1 LATCLTLLILPALF
15 SQDTINVQFLN
26 ANKPSC
32 LTLEEAP
39 NAKQDKKSRLSKPGE
54 GASHPKVRNRKSGN
68 RIKAKACS
76 LKAAETME
84 RTEMERRGL
93 SLCHETCRSTG
104 HFCRG
109 IFLHKSSLA
118 RHQVASKHNFPIGI
132 NAKDWLRLQAS
143 KPGGVLAAG
152 GRPDRQSDSLY
163 HKIEAA
169 PLGSPG
175 ELLARCFSQFNRK
188 SGYKGY
194 KKPARLL
201 QVLRELFAIE
211 PKLRAQ
217 EMQDRMREMRDEDGG
232 LLFCY
237 SKRFTTGL
245 LLSFDQIQSWI
256 SSETQKKKTKQKDP
270 KTEKETE
277 EEKLIQ
283 ELKTG
288 QPF

>member
-1 LATCLTLLILPALF
+1 LLLPALS
-15 SQDTINVQFLN
+15 SQDTINPEFLN
-26 ANKPSC
+26 TNKPSC
-32 LTLEEAP
+32 LNLEEAP

-54 GASHPKVRNRKSGN
+54 GANHPKVRNRKLGN
-68 RIKAKACS
+68 RIKGKACR

-93 SLCHETCRSTG
+93 FLCHATCRRTG
-104 HFCRG
+104 RFCQG
-109 IFLHKSSLA
+109 IFLHKSGLTK
-118 RHQVASKHNFPIGI
+118 HEVASKHDFPIGI
-132 NAKDWLRLQAS
+132 HARDWLRLQAS

-169 PLGSPG
+169 LLGSPG
-175 ELLARCFSQFNRK
+175 ELPARCFGEFNRK
-188 SGYKGY
+188 SGHKGY
-194 KKPARLL
+194 KKPPRLL

-245 LLSFDQIQSWI
+245 LLSYDQIQSWI
-256 SSETQKKKTKQKDP
+256 SSETQKKKTKKKDP
-270 KTEKETE
+270 KTEQETK

-283 ELKTG
+283 ELNTG